1 MRWIQIPFLFLI
13 HPFPISHFYSTPVS
27 HIPFA
32 DPLFPFP
39 LNTAIQRFGKIVRL
53 FTLPK
58 NDTQLHTLER
68 NRYTWSP
75 RTPKSEGTRPM
86 GLIGWLRLWCEFKVT
101 VCNSQEQSSFRHF
114 SWFTARQFSFFANS
128 AGVATNCRSAR
139 KLSINRLPRDQSFNQ
154 SNFITFYNDSE
165 TVGQWLRGMQQT
177 YLLLK
182 LTRLFRRYF
191 PLTSVLGSDHGY
203 RLPAWHHCFSVWSS
217 L

>member
-13 HPFPISHFYSTPVS
+13 HPFPISHDCSTPVS

-39 LNTAIQRFGKIVRL
+39 LNTAIQRFVKIVRL
-53 FTLPK
+53 PRCPKTTLSC
-58 NDTQLHTLER
+58 TR
-68 NRYTWSP
+68 WSGTDILSP
-75 RTPKSEGTRPM
+75 HELQRRRGTRPM
-86 GLIGWLRLWCEFKVT
+86 GLIGSLRLWCEFKVT
-101 VCNSQEQSSFRHF
+101 VCNSQEQSSFSHF
-114 SWFTARQFSFFANS
+114 SWFAARQFSFFANS

-191 PLTSVLGSDHGY
+191 PLTPVLGSDHGY
-203 RLPAWHHCFSVWSS
+203 RLLAWHHCFSVWSS